1 MDCIALLMGLARSW
15 SLLNMIGVET
25 PSTCDDFT
33 QARARMREAVHASAA
48 PLRPVAE
55 RLHAA
60 VTERGWSVTMDDM
73 GRVIYLMD
81 DLTRRT
87 DDILSPDADDD
98 SFDEDNDM
106 FIRRVRHDLRN
117 PIGAM
122 AGYLELSIEEA

>member
-1 MDCIALLMGLARSW
+1 
-15 SLLNMIGVET
+15 
-25 PSTCDDFT
+25 
-33 QARARMREAVHASAA
+33 
-48 PLRPVAE
+48 
-55 RLHAA
+55 
-60 VTERGWSVTMDDM
+60 MDDM